1 MATFDADLIIAG
13 AGCAGLSALWQ
24 VMQGPNEH
32 RNVIV
37 IDRNFEVGDDRSWA
51 FWGTQD
57 APFAHLADRSWD
69 RLKVRFPGW
78 ETVGQLQHRTG
89 NRTSRSG
96 QRLYHRV
103 RQRDYDAAILGEA
116 ARRPNIQFVAQ
127 DITGLRDDCQ
137 GGVVEL
143 PEGELRAPLV
153 LQSTQLSPSDNANR
167 VRHPLRQHFG
177 GWEVRTQYPIFDPL
191 AATLMDFDTDQL
203 EATAF
208 FYVLPEARN
217 RALVELTMFSL
228 ESCDPA
234 FYDAQIRQYLERLG
248 AGDVSIDR
256 TEYGVIPMDDR
267 RRGQQWGQHVWNVGT
282 VGGMTKPTS
291 GYTFQRIH
299 AQARHLIGHWA
310 NNTAP
315 TALPQPAG
323 RYRFADRTLLN
334 ILHHHPEHG
343 RTIFER
349 LFARTPINDVL
360 TFLDEDS
367 TVGKDARMVAKL
379 PWPPFLR
386 AAALEFGADLAT
398 AITRRP

>member
-13 AGCAGLSALWQ
+13 AGCAGLSALWH
-24 VMQGPNEH
+24 VMERPNEH
-32 RNVIV
+32 RNIIV
-37 IDRNFEVGDDRSWA
+37 IDRDFEVGDDRTWS
-51 FWGTQD
+51 FWGPPD
-57 APFAHLADRSWD
+57 APFAHLSDRNWD
-69 RLKVRFPGW
+69 HLRVRFPGW
-78 ETVGQLQHRTG
+78 ETVGELRGGTG
-89 NRTSRSG
+89 SSPSG
-96 QRLYHRV
+96 RRRYHRV
-103 RQRDYDAAILGEA
+103 RQRDYDAAILDRA
-116 ARRPNIQFVAQ
+116 SSRPNIRFVAQ
-127 DITGLRDDCQ
+127 DITGLHDDHH

-153 LQSTQLSPSDNANR
+153 LQSTQRSPSDGSPR

-177 GWEVRTQYPIFDPL
+177 GWEVRTQYPIFDPQV
-191 AATLMDFDTDQL
+191 ATLMDFDTDQL
-203 EATAF
+203 DATAF

-228 ESCDPA
+228 QPRDRA
-234 FYDAQIRQYLERLG
+234 FYDAQIRQYLDRLG

-267 RRGQQWGQHVWNVGT
+267 RRGQQWGQHIWNLGT

-299 AQARHLIGHWA
+299 AQAHHLISHWA
-310 NNTAP
+310 DG
-315 TALPQPAG
+315 TALTPAPQPPA

-343 RTIFER
+343 RMIFER
-349 LFARTPINDVL
+349 LFTNTSIDDVL

-367 TVGKDARMVAKL
+367 TLGNDARMVAKL
-379 PWPPFLR
+379 PWVPFLR
-386 AAALEFGADLAT
+386 ASAAELGADLAT
-398 AITRRP
+398 AINSRP

>member
-1 MATFDADLIIAG
+1 VAAFDADLIIAG

-24 VMQGPNEH
+24 VMHGPNEH

-37 IDRNFEVGDDRSWA
+37 IDRDFEVGDDRTWA
-51 FWGTQD
+51 FWGPRD
-57 APFAHLADRSWD
+57 APFAHLGNRNWD
-69 RLKVRFPGW
+69 QLKVRFPGW
-78 ETVGQLQHRTG
+78 ETVGRL
-89 NRTSRSG
+89 RSG
-96 QRLYHRV
+96 NGTSQSSQRFYHRV
-103 RQRDYDAAILGEA
+103 RQRDYDAAVFGEA
-116 ARRPNIQFVAQ
+116 AGRPNIRFVAQ
-127 DITGLRDDCQ
+127 DIISIRDDHD

-153 LQSTQLSPSDNANR
+153 LQSTRLSPSESATH

-177 GWEVRTQYPIFDPL
+177 GWEVRTQYPIFDPQV
-191 AATLMDFDTDQL
+191 ATLMDFDTDQL
-203 EATAF
+203 DATAF
-208 FYVLPEARN
+208 FYVLPEERN
-217 RALVELTMFSL
+217 QALVEMTMFSL
-228 ESCDPA
+228 QPRNTA
-234 FYDAQIRQYLERLG
+234 FYDAQIRQYLDRLG

-267 RRGQQWGQHVWNVGT
+267 RRGQQWGEHVWNLGT

-299 AQARHLIGHWA
+299 AQAHHLISHWA
-310 NNTAP
+310 DDA
-315 TALPQPAG
+315 ALTPVPQPPA

-349 LFARTPINDVL
+349 LFTNTSIDDVL

-367 TVGKDARMVAKL
+367 TLGNDARMVAKL
-379 PWPPFLR
+379 PWAPFLR
-386 AAALEFGADLAT
+386 ASAAEIGAGLAT
-398 AITRRP
+398 AISSRL